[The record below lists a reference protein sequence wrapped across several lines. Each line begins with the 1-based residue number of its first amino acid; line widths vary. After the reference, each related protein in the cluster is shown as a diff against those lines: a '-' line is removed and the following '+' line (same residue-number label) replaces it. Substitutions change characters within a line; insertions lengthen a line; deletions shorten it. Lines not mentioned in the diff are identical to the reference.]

1 MVEQPALQQQTC
13 ALVRTFAVVGVTIA
27 ATLVTL
33 QLRHW
38 VGAGKA

>member
-1 MVEQPALQQQTC
+1 MVEQPALQQQSC
-13 ALVRTFAVVGVTIA
+13 ALVRTFAAMGVTSA

-33 QLRHW
+33 QLQRW